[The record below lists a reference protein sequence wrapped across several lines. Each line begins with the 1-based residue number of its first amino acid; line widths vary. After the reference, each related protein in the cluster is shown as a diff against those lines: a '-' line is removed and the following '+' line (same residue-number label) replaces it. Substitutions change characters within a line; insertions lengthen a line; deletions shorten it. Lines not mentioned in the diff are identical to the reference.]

1 MHDEEEGIVPQCPAI
16 RPVCNEATHE
26 CEPAQ
31 SGSILLNRIVITS
44 SGCTDCTTEGA
55 DMTLT
60 GRQPDIQCQTV
71 DLDHPGIPDY
81 VSRGDFD
88 ADKEGPH
95 ENGWGSCHK
104 SALEGKVTAAVVT
117 WRGEGT
123 WTPDNLC
130 FDWDNTSYEV
140 SICAGDG
147 STLASG
153 ETMTLTCTQSTQT
166 SCP

>member
-44 SGCTDCTTEGA
+44 SGCTDCNTEGA

-104 SALEGKVTAAVVT
+104 VSYSLHSFFIIVLLTSQSRKSDKV
-117 WRGEGT
+117 
-123 WTPDNLC
+123 DNIFLC
-130 FDWDNTSYEV
+130 F
-140 SICAGDG
+140 
-147 STLASG
+147 TLS
-153 ETMTLTCTQSTQT
+153 LSD
-166 SCP
+166 

>member
-104 SALEGKVTAAVVT
+104 V
-117 WRGEGT
+117 
-123 WTPDNLC
+123 
-130 FDWDNTSYEV
+130 SYSLHSFFIIV
-140 SICAGDG
+140 
-147 STLASG
+147 L
-153 ETMTLTCTQSTQT
+153 
-166 SCP
+166 PNF